1 VEDEQQESRLE
12 AVEAK
17 KARGK
22 GAPKK
27 RTKEGAYLETD
38 GSRARMF
45 VLTNCDRIEEA
56 YEEETEQAGGMSE
69 IVGAF
74 ITSVQRHLHW
84 IPALYCTIMV
94 YVQRYHIRA
103 FPKYIFTKTFDRNR
117 RQLHSIDSEDH
128 GSLLRSAICS
138 CTYAHCRLWRN
149 TRGQNK
155 PDFLIPWQADF
166 AVKRRLDCAPK
177 AP

>member
-38 GSRARMF
+38 GSHARML
-45 VLTNCDRIEEA
+45 VLINCDRIEEA

-69 IVGAF
+69 MICAF

-84 IPALYCTIMV
+84 VPALYCTIMV

-103 FPKYIFTKTFDRNR
+103 FPEYICTKTFDRNGG
-117 RQLHSIDSEDH
+117 QLHSIDSQDH
-128 GSLLRSAICS
+128 GNLLRTATCFCICV
-138 CTYAHCRLWRN
+138 HRQL
-149 TRGQNK
+149 
-155 PDFLIPWQADF
+155 
-166 AVKRRLDCAPK
+166 
-177 AP
+177 